1 MIDKN
6 LSQEEVAKNIELA
19 KKQLLKKKQEPI
31 KIEAAKKDLL
41 HYARWMFEEFYEI
54 EFLESWYHELLCKV
68 LMAVYEG
75 KIKRLIINIPPSY
88 GKTEFA
94 VKLFISWVLGKN
106 SNYRFMYASYS
117 DDLATKTPSNTKQ
130 MISSEAYKKVFGE
143 KKFNKK
149 ADQQWYLDKN
159 GMEDGGMFST
169 TVAGGS
175 TGFHADIL
183 IIDDP
188 MKAIEKNQRPA
199 RQTVTDFYRGTA
211 KSRLRKSNPNAA
223 IIVIMQRLHEEDLV
237 GYLLNPENG
246 ESEYW
251 THISLTGIEK
261 EEVVYDFPD
270 LEFKYIRPANE
281 PLNIYFEDIEA
292 LKEQEKSMKEDWYSQ
307 YKQDPTTVETG
318 YIDDNDFCTISQWE
332 IPDENMAIFV
342 DPAQSIKETADNRA
356 IGVMGASLNSKKIPL
371 YTVHD
376 VHFGIW
382 TNKVFCREI
391 INLMIV
397 YPDIPVWIE
406 DAGGGILT
414 HQNLIEEL
422 AIVNQELKEQGK
434 LPISASRIKL
444 FTPSKKISKNQ
455 KLDYTTAYWKNHQ
468 IRFRVGA
475 NGIEQVKK
483 ECKAFH
489 PDKDSKEDDCFEVV
503 ANGVVMDKLKPKIP
517 QIKNKNPIT
526 MAKSDFPTKQKGGWR
541 F

>member
-1 MIDKN
+1 MQQHEILDKI
-6 LSQEEVAKNIELA
+6 SETR
-19 KKQLLKKKQEPI
+19 KQLLKKKQEPI

-41 HYARWMFEEFYEI
+41 FYARWMFEEFYDV

-75 KIKRLIINIPPSY
+75 RIKRLIINIPPSY

-130 MISSEAYKKVFGE
+130 MISSEAYKKIFGE
-143 KKFNKK
+143 KRFNKK

-159 GMEDGGMFST
+159 GMEDGGMYST

-188 MKAIEKNQRPA
+188 MKAIEKNQRAA

-223 IIVIMQRLHEEDLV
+223 IIVIMQRLHDDDLV
-237 GYLLNPENG
+237 GYLLDPENG

-261 EEVVYDFPD
+261 KKKVYKFED
-270 LEFKYIRPANE
+270 FKYIRPANE
-281 PLNIYFEDIEA
+281 PLNPHFEDVEA

-307 YKQDPTTVETG
+307 YMQDPTTVETG
-318 YIDDNDFCTISQWE
+318 YIDDNDFDVIAQWQ
-332 IPDENMAIFV
+332 IPDENMAIFI

-356 IGVMGASLNSKKIPL
+356 IGVIGASLNEKKIAL

-376 VHFGIW
+376 VWLGKW
-382 TNKVFCREI
+382 TNKIFVREI
-391 INLMIV
+391 INAMIT
-397 YPDIPVWIE
+397 YPKIPVYIE

-422 AIVNQELKEQGK
+422 AIVNQELKELGK
-434 LPISASRIKL
+434 ELISASRIHL
-444 FTPSKKISKNQ
+444 FTPAKKVSKNQ

-475 NGIEQVKK
+475 NGVEQVKK

-503 ANGVVMDKLKPKIP
+503 ANGVVLDKLKPKP
-517 QIKNKNPIT
+517 IKQKNNNPIRV
-526 MAKSDFPTKQKGGWR
+526 AKSEFPKNQRGGWK

>member
-1 MIDKN
+1 MN
-6 LSQEEVAKNIELA
+6 LSREEVEEKLKLT

-31 KIEAAKKDLL
+31 KIEAAKKNFLF
-41 HYARWMFEEFYEI
+41 YARWMFEEFYDV

-68 LMAVYEG
+68 LTAVYEG

-106 SNYRFMYASYS
+106 SNYRFIYASYS
-117 DDLATKTPSNTKQ
+117 DDLATKTPANTKQ

-149 ADQQWYLDKN
+149 ADQHWYLDKN

-169 TVAGGS
+169 TIAGGV
-175 TGFHADIL
+175 TGFHSDIL

-188 MKAIEKNQRPA
+188 MKAIEKNQRVA
-199 RQTVTDFYRGTA
+199 RKSTIDFYTGTA
-211 KSRLRKSNPNAA
+211 KTRLRKSNPNSA
-223 IIVIMQRLHEEDLV
+223 IIIIMQRLHEEDLV
-237 GYLLNPENG
+237 GYLLDPENG

-261 EEVVYDFPD
+261 KEVVYDFPNLD
-270 LEFKYIRPANE
+270 FKYIRPANE
-281 PLNIYFEDIEA
+281 PLNIHFEDEEA

-307 YKQDPTTVETG
+307 YMQDPTTVETG

-332 IPDENMAIFV
+332 IPDENMAIFI

-356 IGVMGASLNSKKIPL
+356 IGVLGASLNEKKIPL

-376 VHFGIW
+376 IWFGVW
-382 TNKVFCREI
+382 NNKIFCKEI
-391 INLMIV
+391 INAMIT
-397 YPDIPVWIE
+397 YPKIPVYIE

-414 HQNLIEEL
+414 HQNLIIEL
-422 AIVNQELKEQGK
+422 AIVNQELKELGK
-434 LPISASRIKL
+434 DLISASRIHL

-455 KLDYTTAYWKNHQ
+455 KLDETTSFWKNHQ

-475 NGIEQVKK
+475 NGVEQVKK

-489 PDKDSKEDDCFEVV
+489 PEKDSKEDDCFEVV
-503 ANGVVMDKLKPKIP
+503 ANGVVMDKLKPKIAQLKNSNSP
-517 QIKNKNPIT
+517 IKIASK
-526 MAKSDFPTKQKGGWR
+526 DFPIKQRGGWR